1 MKDNIVEKIELFE
14 KMKSMSKDELID
26 YMGTV
31 KIASNICNVVGISAV
46 MLALVFTNIYML
58 SIAGVVLWGF
68 GQLAVG
74 ADVTKAF
81 INNLLET
88 KFNGK

>member
-1 MKDNIVEKIELFE
+1 MENTEKIELFE
-14 KMKSMSKDELID
+14 KMKSMSKDELIE

-31 KIASNICNVVGISAV
+31 KIASNICNVAGISAIMV
-46 MLALVFTNIYML
+46 ALVFTNIYVL
-58 SIAGVVLWGF
+58 SISALALWGF